1 MQFHRYIC
9 IFAYLHICIFA
20 FVHIC
25 IFAFVHICIFA
36 DMQICIVVDRDAFA
50 EEPDRGLPPPS
61 GRAFPSSRDLWNCF
75 SQTPPALLATKGAR
89 SLINRSLSPFSRQ
102 LFLQPQI
109 ICVQLLRVLLAA
121 LFSLILQRIFRQP
134 RQKTEGIGYSCWQ
147 LRQSSAFYDSWD
159 CINCVFIVPTFKS
172 LNFLL
177 LWKQIKMSTKEK
189 ESPLIRHAEAI
200 FLAFKFNSWFF
211 LVNTYWVVDLWEKM
225 WLFKTPTCSL
235 INITGIDD
243 LIWFRNKTENSSSN
257 LK

>member
-1 MQFHRYIC
+1 MH
-9 IFAYLHICIFA
+9 IFGCTQTYRLQRCTCMNVKTRRCTDTHSSFTHAVVQIYL
-20 FVHIC
+20 
-25 IFAFVHICIFA
+25 HICIFA
-36 DMQICIVVDRDAFA
+36 DMQISYLHICDICRYMQICIVHCWPTCSCS
-50 EEPDRGLPPPS
+50 ELGTSLPPPA
-61 GRAFPSSRDLWNCF
+61 GQGFPSSRDLWNCF

-102 LFLQPQI
+102 FFLQPQI

-121 LFSLILQRIFRQP
+121 LFSLILQRIFRQL

-177 LWKQIKMSTKEK
+177 PWKQIKMSTKEK

-211 LVNTYWVVDLWEKM
+211 W
-225 WLFKTPTCSL
+225 S
-235 INITGIDD
+235 IH
-243 LIWFRNKTENSSSN
+243 TE
-257 LK
+257 